1 MPPQIFKHSY
11 FPADCTY
18 LVQFQLAE
26 GNVSFSGFKAIR
38 AIAVKIAVQNRVQ
51 SCLLEP
57 KLYIPSTLST
67 YFIFWQSQWNLAGV
81 EYEIMA

>member
-1 MPPQIFKHSY
+1 MPLQIFKPSY
-11 FPADCTY
+11 RPADCTY
-18 LVQFQLAE
+18 LVQYIAQFQLAE

-57 KLYIPSTLST
+57 RTTDAQRGNSLHCTAKNSLPLPN
-67 YFIFWQSQWNLAGV
+67 F
-81 EYEIMA
+81 